1 MDISLN
7 TDGPHG
13 PDYTRD
19 LGNALAETV
28 RCLNYAT
35 LGDAPGLEDPADA
48 YSLLGALYTATERL
62 PQLVTQ
68 LVAFLAQQGG
78 TGSVAD
84 DHGRD
89 AETQVA
95 EASYHLGHAHGASTA
110 LTKALQ
116 QAQQSISGLYV
127 REGDDA

>member
-7 TDGPHG
+7 TDGPHS
-13 PDYTRD
+13 PEYTQRVAD
-19 LGNALAETV
+19 ALAESV
-28 RCLNYAT
+28 RVLNYAT
-35 LGDAPGLEDPADA
+35 RAGVGLECPGDV
-48 YSLLGALYTATERL
+48 YSLLGSLYTATERL

-68 LVAFLAQQGG
+68 LVAFLAEQGG
-78 TGSVAD
+78 TGTLAD

-89 AETQVA
+89 ALTQIA
-95 EASYHLGHAHGASTA
+95 EASYHLGHAHGASAA

-127 REGDDA
+127 KGE

>member
-7 TDGPHG
+7 TDGPHS
-13 PDYTRD
+13 PEYTRE
-19 LGNALAETV
+19 LGEAVAEAV

-35 LGDAPGLEDPADA
+35 RTGSTGLEYPGDV
-48 YSLLGALYTATERL
+48 YSLLGALYTGTERL
-62 PQLVTQ
+62 PQLIGQ
-68 LVAFLAQQGG
+68 LVAFLAAQGG
-78 TGSVAD
+78 SGTLAD

-89 AETQVA
+89 VPTQIA
-95 EASYHLGHAHGASTA
+95 EASYHLGHAHGMATA

-127 REGDDA
+127 KGD